1 MWSTISSRV
10 VTSILDSTIL
20 PTAQSATSYSPPLG
34 TRTGAER
41 TPVSARSAR
50 ASSPPPS
57 TTDPPSPPSSPPPR
71 ASSSRLL
78 LAPPPLRCPPPRR
91 LNPHR
96 SFHHVAV
103 HVQPAQRG
111 QHLVPAPHRAYADEE
126 RLLRVGRSDGRGGCD
141 DVSKSSSLFSISSA
155 LSLSSSLFQRACLIT
170 LHKNV
175 PLRYKYLKT
184 DNKVSDAPYSAPC
197 SPLPFSSCERPQ
209 LRSPTHPR
217 MAARILCPPSCP
229 TTLPT

>member
-1 MWSTISSRV
+1 MRSTISSRV
-10 VTSILDSTIL
+10 VTSLLDSTIL

-71 ASSSRLL
+71 ASAS
-78 LAPPPLRCPPPRR
+78 PPPPSPPPESAPQLPPRGSARSARTARTAPRSCAASCVRGRGAPPPRR
-91 LNPHR
+91 AECR
-96 SFHHVAV
+96 ARRVRRCVEVVVAV
-103 HVQPAQRG
+103 
-111 QHLVPAPHRAYADEE
+111 QHL
-126 RLLRVGRSDGRGGCD
+126 LR
-141 DVSKSSSLFSISSA
+141 A
-155 LSLSSSLFQRACLIT
+155 LSLSSSLLQRACLIT

-209 LRSPTHPR
+209 LQSPTHPR